1 MGKLGYSRIGALTA
15 ASSAESLRSLRGK
28 YPRVFFL
35 VDGYDSPSANAKN
48 CSYAF
53 DRLGHGAVVCAGE
66 TITCAWKQAQSD
78 GGDFLEQA
86 VGAAERMKK
95 NLTRYVTIL

>member
-1 MGKLGYSRIGALTA
+1 MSMVALVEGSTLGI
-15 ASSAESLRSLRGK
+15 
-28 YPRVFFL
+28 V
-35 VDGYDSPSANAKN
+35 V
-48 CSYAF
+48 
-53 DRLGHGAVVCAGE
+53 GAVVCAGE

-86 VGAAERMKK
+86 VAAAERMKK